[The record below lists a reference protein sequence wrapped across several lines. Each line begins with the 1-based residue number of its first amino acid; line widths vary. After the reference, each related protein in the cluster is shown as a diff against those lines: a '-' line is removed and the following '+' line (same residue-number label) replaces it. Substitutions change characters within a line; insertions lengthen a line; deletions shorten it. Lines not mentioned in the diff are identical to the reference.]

1 MFRIPSLT
9 IVFALVA
16 SAALAQSLPPQ
27 PAPPAGMGLPGNQQ
41 ERDACRPDVMKFCK
55 ELLPA
60 DQSVQPDTVAIANC
74 LFANQ
79 KKVSPDV
86 QPGTDRPRAVTRAV
100 TRSAF
105 QES

>member
-27 PAPPAGMGLPGNQQ
+27 PAPPAGMGLPGNEQ
-41 ERDACRPDVMKFCK
+41 ERNACRPDVMKFCK

-60 DQSVQPDTVAIANC
+60 DQSAQPDTIAIANC

-79 KKVSPDV
+79 KKVSPGCNRV
-86 QPGTDRPRAVTRAV
+86 LTGHPQ
-100 TRSAF
+100 
-105 QES
+105 

>member
-16 SAALAQSLPPQ
+16 SAALAQTLPPQ
-27 PAPPAGMGLPGNQQ
+27 PPPPAGMGLPGNDQ
-41 ERDACRPDVMKFCK
+41 ERNACRPDVMKFCK

-60 DQSVQPDTVAIANC
+60 ESAQPDTVAIANC

-79 KKVSPDV
+79 KKVSPGCNRV
-86 QPGTDRPRAVTRAV
+86 LTGHAQ
-100 TRSAF
+100 
-105 QES
+105 

>member
-1 MFRIPSLT
+1 MFRIPSFT
-9 IVFALVA
+9 IAFTLIA
-16 SAALAQSLPPQ
+16 SAALAQQLPPQ
-27 PAPPAGMGLPGNQQ
+27 PPPPAGMGLPGNQQ

-79 KKVSPDV
+79 KKVAPACNRV
-86 QPGTDRPRAVTRAV
+86 LTGHPQ
-100 TRSAF
+100 
-105 QES
+105 

>member
-27 PAPPAGMGLPGNQQ
+27 PAPPAGMGLPGNEQ
-41 ERDACRPDVMKFCK
+41 ERNACRPDVMKFCK

-60 DQSVQPDTVAIANC
+60 DQSAQPDTVAIANC

-79 KKVSPDV
+79 KKVSPTCNRV
-86 QPGTDRPRAVTRAV
+86 LTGHAQ
-100 TRSAF
+100 
-105 QES
+105 

>member
-9 IVFALVA
+9 IAFTLIA
-16 SAALAQSLPPQ
+16 SAALAQQLPPQ
-27 PAPPAGMGLPGNQQ
+27 PPPPPGMGLPGNQQ

-60 DQSVQPDTVAIANC
+60 DQSVQPDTIAIANC

-79 KKVSPDV
+79 KKVTPACNRV
-86 QPGTDRPRAVTRAV
+86 LTGHPQ
-100 TRSAF
+100 
-105 QES
+105 